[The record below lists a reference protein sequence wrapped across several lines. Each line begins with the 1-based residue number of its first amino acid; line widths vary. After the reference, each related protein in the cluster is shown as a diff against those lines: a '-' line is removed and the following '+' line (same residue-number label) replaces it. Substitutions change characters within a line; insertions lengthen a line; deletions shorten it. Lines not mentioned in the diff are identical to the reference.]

1 MFFFFKNQTLATRTV
16 QRAHEVSVDS
26 NSIVV
31 ILALGGFKGKSEAT
45 KSELSS
51 DFFFLVLI
59 DPFLVTLIKLEVQ
72 YLILLCSCSVVHL
85 LCCEQVV

>member
-1 MFFFFKNQTLATRTV
+1 MDF
-16 QRAHEVSVDS
+16 

-31 ILALGGFKGKSEAT
+31 ILALGRFKGKSEAT
-45 KSELSS
+45 RSELSS

-85 LCCEQVV
+85 L